1 MKKLFITL
9 AAVVA
14 FAACSD
20 DDEPAQLPAAPTIVL
35 QGSDIDQPIEITEEM
50 TVKVD
55 VKAPGTIAGFTVT
68 IDSPALTEEI
78 LQTFGLGKEL
88 DLCNPGSMAGMLTT
102 LGFPCGDKA
111 VGQTDL
117 SFDISQLVP
126 RIAMI
131 YHETSDHKF
140 TLAVTDAKEQ
150 TTTKTLTFHLTAPA
164 TLTYN
169 DDADLW
175 ANTATVT
182 AENLPDGAKVQYR
195 VKDGEWQDAALTEGS
210 TYQIA
215 PEWDATQN
223 DAKLAIYDIKAG
235 TGVFA
240 GNTYEVRIAAEDGQ
254 AIGTPIEF
262 DTRGGDTI
270 PNGDMSGWSTISR
283 LGLFGPAIEVAYPN
297 ASEEEAFWDCGNNGV
312 TTTLCISTDTDS
324 STDKKLVGEA
334 APAARL
340 GSQNMMVLA
349 AGNLFTGS
357 FSYANMT
364 GTVDFG
370 RKYPWTARPSALK
383 LKYTAKVDEIDIVR
397 GSGDMVKDVA
407 KGDPDNARIFVAIV
421 DWNAPHQVE
430 SNMST
435 TKGSWDPEK
444 TDTVDEGKILGYGS
458 FKISSPAE
466 LGDALKDLEIQIHWY
481 DKEAKPAEGSYSL
494 VISCACNEYGDYFTG
509 CSTNVMYVDDFE
521 WAY

>member
-35 QGSDIDQPIEITEEM
+35 QGGDIDQPIEITEEM

-68 IDSPALTEEI
+68 IDSPALTEV
-78 LQTFGLGKEL
+78 LQAVGLGKEL

-126 RIAMI
+126 MI
-131 YHETSDHKF
+131 VPFTKNETSDHKF
-140 TLAVTDAKEQ
+140 ILTVTDAKKQ
-150 TTTKTLTFHLTAPA
+150 TTTKTLTCHYTAKPA

-169 DDADLW
+169 NDADLW

-182 AENLPDGAKVQYR
+182 AENVPDGAKVQYR
-195 VKDGEWQDAALTEGS
+195 VKDGEWKDAAPTEGS
-210 TYQIA
+210 TYRIA
-215 PEWDATQN
+215 PEWDKTKN
-223 DAKLAIYDIKAG
+223 DAELAIYNIKAG

-254 AIGTPIEF
+254 AIGTTIEF
-262 DTRGGDTI
+262 VTKAGNTI
-270 PNGDMSGWSTISR
+270 PNGDMSGWSNSGFDI
-283 LGLFGPAIEVAYPN
+283 PN
-297 ASEEEAFWDCGNNGV
+297 AADADTFWSSGNNSMS
-312 TTTLCISTDTDS
+312 TTLCTKSEDKFGKS
-324 STDKKLVGEA
+324 S
-334 APAARL
+334 PAAKLASRSVF
-340 GSQNMMVLA
+340 GIFA
-349 AGNLFTGS
+349 AGNLFTGD
-357 FSYANMT
+357 FVFNMNILG
-364 GTVDFG
+364 GTVQFG
-370 RKYPWTARPSALK
+370 RPYAWTARPSALK
-383 LKYTAKVDEIDIVR
+383 LKYAETVGKVDVLNSRQDQRVEGVNV
-397 GSGDMVKDVA
+397 GDD
-407 KGDPDNARIFVAIV
+407 DHARIFVAIV
-421 DWNAPHQVE
+421 DWTGQHPVT
-430 SNMST
+430 SSLSST
-435 TKGSWDPEK
+435 TGSWDPEK

-458 FKISSPAE
+458 FKIPPTEEGAE
-466 LGDALKDLEIQIHWY
+466 LTIKDLEIPISWY

>member
-20 DDEPAQLPAAPTIVL
+20 NDDEPEQLPAAPTIVL
-35 QGSDIDQPIEITEEM
+35 QGGDIDQPIEITAEM
-50 TVKVD
+50 SAKVD

-68 IDSPALTEEI
+68 IDSPFLTEDMMNSVQ
-78 LQTFGLGKEL
+78 LSTKF
-88 DLCNPGSMAGMLTT
+88 DLCNPGTMDTALAN
-102 LGFPCGDKA
+102 LKFPCGDEVA
-111 VGQTDL
+111 GQTSV
-117 SFDISQLVP
+117 SFDISALVP
-126 RIAMI
+126 MIALI

-215 PEWDATQN
+215 PEWDETQN

-270 PNGDMSGWSTISR
+270 PNGDMSGWSNSGFDI
-283 LGLFGPAIEVAYPN
+283 PN
-297 ASEEEAFWDCGNNGV
+297 AADADTFWSSGNNSMSP
-312 TTTLCISTDTDS
+312 TLCTKSEDKFGKS
-324 STDKKLVGEA
+324 S
-334 APAARL
+334 PAAKLASRSVF
-340 GSQNMMVLA
+340 GIFA
-349 AGNLFTGS
+349 AGNLFTGD
-357 FSYANMT
+357 FVFNMNILG
-364 GTVDFG
+364 GTVQFG
-370 RKYPWTARPSALK
+370 RPYAWTARPSALK
-383 LKYTAKVDEIDIVR
+383 LKYAETVGKVDVLNSRQDQRVEGVNV
-397 GSGDMVKDVA
+397 GDD
-407 KGDPDNARIFVAIV
+407 DHARIFVAIV
-421 DWNAPHQVE
+421 DWTGQHPVT
-430 SNMST
+430 SSLSSPT
-435 TKGSWDPEK
+435 TGSWDPEK

-458 FKISSPAE
+458 FKIPPTEEGAE
-466 LGDALKDLEIQIHWY
+466 LTIKDLEIQIHWY

>member
-215 PEWDATQN
+215 PEWDETQN

-262 DTRGGDTI
+262 DTRGGIRFPTAI
-270 PNGDMSGWSTISR
+270 CRAGVLSLVWGSSALPLKLLILMR
-283 LGLFGPAIEVAYPN
+283 VRKRLFGI
-297 ASEEEAFWDCGNNGV
+297 
-312 TTTLCISTDTDS
+312 
-324 STDKKLVGEA
+324 VGI
-334 APAARL
+334 
-340 GSQNMMVLA
+340 
-349 AGNLFTGS
+349 
-357 FSYANMT
+357 
-364 GTVDFG
+364 TV
-370 RKYPWTARPSALK
+370 
-383 LKYTAKVDEIDIVR
+383 
-397 GSGDMVKDVA
+397 
-407 KGDPDNARIFVAIV
+407 
-421 DWNAPHQVE
+421 
-430 SNMST
+430 
-435 TKGSWDPEK
+435 
-444 TDTVDEGKILGYGS
+444 
-458 FKISSPAE
+458 
-466 LGDALKDLEIQIHWY
+466 
-481 DKEAKPAEGSYSL
+481 
-494 VISCACNEYGDYFTG
+494 
-509 CSTNVMYVDDFE
+509 
-521 WAY
+521 

>member
-14 FAACSD
+14 FAACTD
-20 DDEPAQLPAAPTIVL
+20 NDDEPEQLPAAPTIVL
-35 QGSDIDQPIEITEEM
+35 QGGDIDQPIEITAEM
-50 TVKVD
+50 SAKVD

-68 IDSPALTEEI
+68 IDSPALTEEV
-78 LQTFGLGKEL
+78 LQAAGLGKEL
-88 DLCNPGSMAGMLTT
+88 DLCNPGSMAGMLTI

-126 RIAMI
+126 MIASFTKN
-131 YHETSDHKF
+131 ETSDHKF
-140 TLAVTDAKEQ
+140 ILTVTDAKKQ
-150 TTTKTLTFHLTAPA
+150 TTTKTLTCHYTAKPA

-215 PEWDATQN
+215 PEWDETQN

-254 AIGTPIEF
+254 AIGTSIVF
-262 DTRGGDTI
+262 NTKVGDTI
-270 PNGDMSGWSTISR
+270 PNGDMSGWSNSGFDI
-283 LGLFGPAIEVAYPN
+283 PN
-297 ASEEEAFWDCGNNGV
+297 AADADTFWSSGNNSMSN
-312 TTTLCISTDTDS
+312 TLCTKSE
-324 STDKKLVGEA
+324 DKYGKS
-334 APAARL
+334 APAAKL
-340 GSQNMMVLA
+340 ASSDVFGMGILA
-349 AGNLFTGS
+349 AGNLFTGDFD
-357 FSYANMT
+357 FSMSSMGGA
-364 GTVDFG
+364 VKFG
-370 RKYPWTARPSALK
+370 RPYAWTARPSALK
-383 LKYTAKVDEIDIVR
+383 LKYAATVKPVNLTNMFGPKVEGVTN
-397 GSGDMVKDVA
+397 GDD
-407 KGDPDNARIFVAIV
+407 DHARIFVAIV
-421 DWNAPHQVE
+421 DWTGQHSVT
-430 SNMST
+430 ST
-435 TKGSWDPEK
+435 TADTTGSWDPEK

-466 LGDALKDLEIQIHWY
+466 LGDALEDLEIQIHWY

>member
-20 DDEPAQLPAAPTIVL
+20 NDDEPEQLPAAPTIVL
-35 QGSDIDQPIEITEEM
+35 QGGDIDQPIEITEEM

-68 IDSPALTEEI
+68 IDSPALTEEV
-78 LQTFGLGKEL
+78 LQAAGLGKEL
-88 DLCNPGSMAGMLTT
+88 DLCNPGSMAGMLTI

-126 RIAMI
+126 MIASFTKN
-131 YHETSDHKF
+131 ETSDHKF
-140 TLAVTDAKEQ
+140 ILTVTDAKKQ
-150 TTTKTLTFHLTAPA
+150 TTTKTLTCHYTAKPA

-195 VKDGEWQDAALTEGS
+195 VKDGEWKDAAPTEGS

-215 PEWDATQN
+215 PEWDETQN

-254 AIGTPIEF
+254 AIGTPIVF
-262 DTRGGDTI
+262 DTKAGDTI
-270 PNGDMSGWSTISR
+270 PNGDMSGWSISD
-283 LGLFGPAIEVAYPN
+283 FDIPN
-297 ASEEEAFWDCGNNGV
+297 AADADTFWSSGNNSMSN
-312 TTTLCISTDTDS
+312 TLCTKSE
-324 STDKKLVGEA
+324 DKYGKS
-334 APAARL
+334 APAAKL
-340 GSQNMMVLA
+340 ASCKVFGAIFA
-349 AGNLFTGS
+349 AGNLFTGD
-357 FSYANMT
+357 FAMAGLG
-364 GTVDFG
+364 GTVSFG
-370 RKYPWTARPSALK
+370 RRYAWTARPSALK
-383 LKYTAKVDEIDIVR
+383 LKYAATVGTVDSSSLEEVP
-397 GSGDMVKDVA
+397 SGAEDH
-407 KGDPDNARIFVAIV
+407 ARIFVAIV
-421 DWNAPHQVE
+421 DWTGQHPVT
-430 SNMST
+430 SSLSSSPT
-435 TKGSWDPEK
+435 GSWDPEK
-444 TDTVDEGKILGYGS
+444 IDTVDEGKILGYGS
-458 FKISSPAE
+458 FKIPPTEEGAE
-466 LGDALKDLEIQIHWY
+466 PTIEDLEIQIHWY

>member
-215 PEWDATQN
+215 PEWDETQN

-262 DTRGGDTI
+262 DTRRGDTI

-421 DWNAPHQVE
+421 DWNARNHP
-430 SNMST
+430 
-435 TKGSWDPEK
+435 K
-444 TDTVDEGKILGYGS
+444 
-458 FKISSPAE
+458 
-466 LGDALKDLEIQIHWY
+466 
-481 DKEAKPAEGSYSL
+481 
-494 VISCACNEYGDYFTG
+494 
-509 CSTNVMYVDDFE
+509 
-521 WAY
+521 

>member
-35 QGSDIDQPIEITEEM
+35 QGSDIDQPIEITAEM
-50 TVKVD
+50 SAKVD

-68 IDSPALTEEI
+68 IDSPFLTEDMMNSVQ
-78 LQTFGLGKEL
+78 LSTKF
-88 DLCNPGSMAGMLTT
+88 DLCNPGTMDTALAN
-102 LGFPCGDKA
+102 LKFPCGDEVA
-111 VGQTDL
+111 GQTSV
-117 SFDISQLVP
+117 SFDISALVP
-126 RIAMI
+126 MIALI

-182 AENLPDGAKVQYR
+182 AENVPDGAKVQYR
-195 VKDGEWQDAALTEGS
+195 VKDGEWKDAAPTEGS
-210 TYQIA
+210 TYRIA
-215 PEWDATQN
+215 PEWDETQN

-254 AIGTPIEF
+254 AIGTSIVF
-262 DTRGGDTI
+262 NTKVGDTI
-270 PNGDMSGWSTISR
+270 PNGDMSGWSNSGFDI
-283 LGLFGPAIEVAYPN
+283 PN
-297 ASEEEAFWDCGNNGV
+297 AADADTFWSSGNNSMSN
-312 TTTLCISTDTDS
+312 TLCTKSE
-324 STDKKLVGEA
+324 DKYGKS
-334 APAARL
+334 APAAKL
-340 GSQNMMVLA
+340 ASSDVFGMGILA
-349 AGNLFTGS
+349 AGNLFTGDFD
-357 FSYANMT
+357 FSMSSMGGA
-364 GTVDFG
+364 VKFG
-370 RKYPWTARPSALK
+370 RPYAWTARPSALK
-383 LKYTAKVDEIDIVR
+383 LKYAATVKPVNLTNMFGPKVEGVTN
-397 GSGDMVKDVA
+397 GDD
-407 KGDPDNARIFVAIV
+407 DHARIFVAIV
-421 DWNAPHQVE
+421 DWTGQHSVT
-430 SNMST
+430 ST
-435 TKGSWDPEK
+435 TADTTGSWDPEK

-466 LGDALKDLEIQIHWY
+466 LGDALEDLEIQIHWY

>member
-35 QGSDIDQPIEITEEM
+35 QGSDIDQPIEITAEM
-50 TVKVD
+50 SAKVD

-68 IDSPALTEEI
+68 IDSPFLTEDMMNSVQ
-78 LQTFGLGKEL
+78 LSTKF
-88 DLCNPGSMAGMLTT
+88 DLCNPGTMDTALAN
-102 LGFPCGDKA
+102 LKFPCGDEVA
-111 VGQTDL
+111 GQTSV
-117 SFDISQLVP
+117 SFDISALVP
-126 RIAMI
+126 MIAKI

-195 VKDGEWQDAALTEGS
+195 VKDGEWKDAALTEGS

-215 PEWDATQN
+215 PEWDKTQN
-223 DAKLAIYDIKAG
+223 DDKLTIYDIKAG

-254 AIGTPIEF
+254 AIGTPIKF
-262 DTRGGDTI
+262 DTRRGDTI
-270 PNGDMSGWSTISR
+270 PNGDMSGWSNSGFDI
-283 LGLFGPAIEVAYPN
+283 PN
-297 ASEEEAFWDCGNNGV
+297 AADADTFWSSGNNSMSN
-312 TTTLCISTDTDS
+312 TLCTKSE
-324 STDKKLVGEA
+324 DKYGKS
-334 APAARL
+334 APAAKLASCKAL
-340 GSQNMMVLA
+340 GAIFA
-349 AGNLFTGS
+349 AGNLFTGD
-357 FSYANMT
+357 FAMAGLG
-364 GTVDFG
+364 GTVSFG
-370 RKYPWTARPSALK
+370 RRYAWTARPSALK
-383 LKYTAKVDEIDIVR
+383 LKYAATVGTVDSSSLEEVP
-397 GSGDMVKDVA
+397 SGAEDH
-407 KGDPDNARIFVAIV
+407 ARIFVAIV
-421 DWNAPHQVE
+421 DWTGQHPVT
-430 SNMST
+430 SSLSSSPT
-435 TKGSWDPEK
+435 GSWDPEK
-444 TDTVDEGKILGYGS
+444 IDTVDEGKILGYGS
-458 FKISSPAE
+458 FKIPPTEEGAE
-466 LGDALKDLEIQIHWY
+466 PTIEDLEIQIHWY

>member
-14 FAACSD
+14 FTACSD
-20 DDEPAQLPAAPTIVL
+20 DDEPEQLPAAPTIVL
-35 QGSDIDQPIEITEEM
+35 QGGDIDQPIEITDEM

-68 IDSPALTEEI
+68 IDSPALTEEV
-78 LQTFGLGKEL
+78 LQAAGLGKDL
-88 DLCNPGSMAGMLTT
+88 DLCNPGSMADKLTA

-111 VGQTDL
+111 LGQTDL
-117 SFDISQLVP
+117 SFDISKLVP
-126 RIAMI
+126 MIAKI

-150 TTTKTLTFHLTAPA
+150 TTTKTLTFHLTTPA

-169 DDADLW
+169 NDADLW

-215 PEWDATQN
+215 PDWDETQN
-223 DAKLAIYDIKAG
+223 DAKLTIYDIKAG

-270 PNGDMSGWSTISR
+270 PNGDMSGWDTTSSSFHI
-283 LGLFGPAIEVAYPN
+283 PN
-297 ASEEEAFWDCGNNGV
+297 AADADIFWSSGNNSMS
-312 TTTLCISTDTDS
+312 TTLCTKSEDKFGKS
-324 STDKKLVGEA
+324 S
-334 APAARL
+334 PAAKLASRSVF
-340 GSQNMMVLA
+340 GIFA
-349 AGNLFTGS
+349 AGNLFTGD
-357 FSYANMT
+357 FVFNMNILG
-364 GTVDFG
+364 GTVQFG
-370 RKYPWTARPSALK
+370 RPYAWTARPSALK
-383 LKYTAKVDEIDIVR
+383 LKYAETVGKVDVLNSRQDQRVEGVNV
-397 GSGDMVKDVA
+397 GDD
-407 KGDPDNARIFVAIV
+407 DHARIFVAIV
-421 DWNAPHQVE
+421 DWTGQHPVT
-430 SNMST
+430 SSLSSPT
-435 TKGSWDPEK
+435 TGSWDPEK

-458 FKISSPAE
+458 FKFSPTEEGAE
-466 LGDALKDLEIQIHWY
+466 PTIKGPGNTD
-481 DKEAKPAEGSYSL
+481 SL
-494 VISCACNEYGDYFTG
+494 V
-509 CSTNVMYVDDFE
+509 
-521 WAY
+521 